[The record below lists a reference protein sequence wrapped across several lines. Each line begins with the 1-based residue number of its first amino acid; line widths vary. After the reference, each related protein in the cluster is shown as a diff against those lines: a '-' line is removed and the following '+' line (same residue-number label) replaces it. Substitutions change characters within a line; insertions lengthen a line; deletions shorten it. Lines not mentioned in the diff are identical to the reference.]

1 MSNKPISLFDPAIM
15 RQAAVDAFAKMNPLQ
30 PTAR

>member
-15 RQAAVDAFAKMNPLQ
+15 RQAAIAAFAKMNPLQ
-30 PTAR
+30 ALA